1 MNARNVARLLWTLL
15 RAAPQ
20 AAAWQWLRERC
31 WPACRAAMARRRTV
45 RPRSRRRR
53 ASPSARRSRSVITE
67 WDDYSGRFA
76 ALENVEV
83 RARVGGFLNSVHFRD
98 GEMVRKGQ
106 LLFVIDPRPFEAA
119 LAQAQGQLEQ
129 ARSQVVL
136 SERSLA
142 RAGEL
147 RAQKMVSEQ
156 LYDERRAIA
165 GSGPGGR
172 GHGRSG
178 AAAERRWISSS
189 PEWWRRRPGASAGTW
204 SASAIS

>member
-1 MNARNVARLLWTLL
+1 MNARNVARLLWTRLPDAAGAMATAALL
-15 RAAPQ
+15 TSLQGCDDTPATAAPAQ
-20 AAAWQWLRERC
+20 AAAPRV
-31 WPACRAAMARRRTV
+31 TV
-45 RPRSRRRR
+45 
-53 ASPSARRSRSVITE
+53 SAPIQKRITE

-147 RAQKMVSEQ
+147 REQQDGLRAALRRAQ
-156 LYDERRAIA
+156 AIA
-165 GSGPGGR
+165 GRGPR
-172 GHGRSG
+172 RVGHGRSG
-178 AAAERRWISSS
+178 AAQGPARSRVHQGRGAR
-189 PEWWRRRPGASAGTW
+189 PPGASAGTW
-204 SASAIS
+204 SASATS